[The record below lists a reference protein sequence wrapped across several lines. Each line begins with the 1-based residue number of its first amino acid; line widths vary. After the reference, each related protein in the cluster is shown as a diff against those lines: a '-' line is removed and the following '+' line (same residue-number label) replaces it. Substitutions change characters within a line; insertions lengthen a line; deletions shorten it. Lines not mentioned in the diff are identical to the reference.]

1 MSVVKFRE
9 ITAAD
14 VPALFHVRPRTRENA
29 MTLEELQR
37 HGINPQSVT
46 ESLTNSTKAGCAKT
60 PARSS
65 SRSPWPIA

>member
-14 VPALFHVRPRTRENA
+14 VPTLFPVRPRTRENA

-46 ESLTNSTKAGCAKT
+46 ESLTNSTKGWLC
-60 PARSS
+60 
-65 SRSPWPIA
+65 

>member
-1 MSVVKFRE
+1 MKFCE

-14 VPALFHVRPRTRENA
+14 VPTLFPVRPRTRENA

-46 ESLTNSTKAGCAKT
+46 ESLTNSTKGWLC
-60 PARSS
+60 
-65 SRSPWPIA
+65 